1 MSNYYLNYNKT
12 DEKID
17 KYLGT
22 NNLRPGPPRKLVN
35 KRVLGIDSQDL
46 GMKSEKEVYKDKIEY
61 DQIKKINYNSSSM
74 ELNTINWS
82 E

>member
-1 MSNYYLNYNKT
+1 MSENITNYTKL

-22 NNLRPGPPRKLVN
+22 TNLRPGPPRRLANQPKKENEKVWKIKGEVN
-35 KRVLGIDSQDL
+35 IPKTKINFCSYP
-46 GMKSEKEVYKDKIEY
+46 MKIEKN
-61 DQIKKINYNSSSM
+61 IK
-74 ELNTINWS
+74 WS

>member
-1 MSNYYLNYNKT
+1 MSNNYTKL

-22 NNLRPGPPRKLVN
+22 NNLRPGPVKRAINKKIMGDKTVN
-35 KRVLGIDSQDL
+35 KKV
-46 GMKSEKEVYKDKIEY
+46 EDK
-61 DQIKKINYNSSSM
+61 KMKINFCSSSVYITRNIKW
-74 ELNTINWS
+74 E